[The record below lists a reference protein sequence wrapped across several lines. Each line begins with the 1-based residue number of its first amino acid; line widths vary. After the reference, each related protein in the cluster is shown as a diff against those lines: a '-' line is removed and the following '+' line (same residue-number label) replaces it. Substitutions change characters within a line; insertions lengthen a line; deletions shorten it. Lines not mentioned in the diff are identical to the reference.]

1 MTQFSRYVITG
12 VLTLIPLWITWVVVE
27 FVFRQL
33 LKIGQPL
40 VVWVRQTFGPW
51 LPAMPQNLEMP
62 YADEVLAVIL
72 TVLGFYILGRAV
84 SNVVGARILSAFDG
98 LMGRVPL
105 VQRVYSGVKQ
115 LINALQQKPA
125 EGAQRVVLIDFP
137 SPEMKA
143 VGLVTRVMTDG
154 DTGQKLAIVYVP
166 TTPNPTSGYLEV
178 VPLDRVTPTQWTL
191 DEAMNFVISAGAVA
205 PDSITYNRPKDMPKP
220 VPDKIETVQGHKENA
235 SEQKTG

>member
-1 MTQFSRYVITG
+1 MTQFTRYVITG

-40 VVWVRQTFGPW
+40 IHWMRQVFGPW
-51 LPAMPQNLEMP
+51 LPAMPQHLDLP
-62 YADEVLAVIL
+62 YADEVFAVIL
-72 TVLGFYILGRAV
+72 TIFGFYILGRAV

-115 LINALQQKPA
+115 LISALQQKPA
-125 EGAQRVVLIDFP
+125 EGAQRVVLIEFP

-143 VGLVTRVMTDG
+143 VGLVTRVMTDD
-154 DTGQKLAIVYVP
+154 DTGKKLAIVYVP

-178 VPLDRVTPTQWTL
+178 VPLDRVTPTKWTL

-205 PDSITYNRPKDMPKP
+205 PDSITYNRPKEMPQP
-220 VPDKIETVQGHKENA
+220 VSDETALAGQGEDKARDGKA
-235 SEQKTG
+235 G